1 MNHDRRKSQTG
12 NRWKVERIIKI
23 FLREEAFFYSC
34 LKAFTGAS
42 FAALLAGQ
50 TPAATPTISATRNPG
65 SKM

>member
-42 FAALLAGQ
+42 FAALLAG
-50 TPAATPTISATRNPG
+50 
-65 SKM
+65 